1 MSIINVD
8 IYLASILLTII
19 SSLIILTLIIPNFLK
34 LTRKTK
40 ILIQSFLLLLFLVG
54 LILFSQGI
62 KDMYF
67 FLGAA
72 CGIGFMLNG
81 LIQKNN
87 HKYISFI
94 MFFISFS
101 FVFLSLGQTLLFL
114 MTLIFSYAL
123 FISLTAFKLFKERPL
138 DILESSETNSI
149 KIIKLVLLIV
159 FGTIF
164 GYIISINFTD
174 FIEILTLEVTDFI
187 EILTLEG
194 PIIKHVIIY
203 STFYTTDL
211 FIILS
216 AFFLFICATIFIDI
230 SLKTRMKRKEE
241 QWYY

>member
-8 IYLASILLTII
+8 IYLSNILLTII
-19 SSLIILTLIIPNFLK
+19 SSLIILTLLIPNFLK
-34 LTRKTK
+34 LPRKVR
-40 ILIQSFLLLLFLVG
+40 IFIQSFLLLLSLVG
-54 LILFSQGI
+54 LILFSQRI
-62 KDMYF
+62 EDMYF

-81 LIQKNN
+81 LILKNN
-87 HKYISFI
+87 YKYFSFV

-101 FVFLSLGQTLLFL
+101 FVFLSLGKDILFL
-114 MTLIFSYAL
+114 LTLIFSYAL
-123 FISLTAFKLFKERPL
+123 FISLTVFKLFKERPL

-149 KIIKLVLLIV
+149 KIIKLALIIV

-164 GYIISINFTD
+164 GYIISIIFTD
-174 FIEILTLEVTDFI
+174 FNEIITLE
-187 EILTLEG
+187 E
-194 PIIKHVIIY
+194 PIIVPVIKY
-203 STFYTTDL
+203 FTFYAIDL

-230 SLKTRMKRKEE
+230 YLKKRIKRKEE